1 MSIKPV
7 EQMKI
12 PEVEG
17 SIDLIYGGL
26 GGGKTYV
33 ATAEILK
40 DLYRGV
46 PVFATWP
53 IKFDGLDESKSFL
66 SLFLGVFGLKRRYR
80 IIDKSNFHYVPLE
93 RLMDDSFID
102 EIESLVD
109 CVLYVD
115 EGYAAR
121 LFDSYRKTNMG
132 TRQRMAVYGTR
143 HFNRR
148 IVIVAQRPNAIHV
161 SSRSMVN
168 RFFKCEQPFP
178 FLYRLLHVRF
188 FIKTEFQDMID
199 ETVDEEKPL
208 RTKFFFGSPRVYK
221 AYDSK
226 YLRAGRLQLYPS
238 KMTAVDIS
246 YFSRVQLLLSGFKR
260 PQARFSEAGGIPTPP
275 TTSRSIRKLKIN
287 KLSS

>member
-1 MSIKPV
+1 MSMKPV
-7 EQMKI
+7 QQIRI
-12 PEVEG
+12 PDVEG

-26 GGGKTYV
+26 GGGKTYA
-33 ATAEILK
+33 ATADILS
-40 DLYRGV
+40 DLHRGV
-46 PVFATWP
+46 VVFATWP
-53 IKFDGLDESKSFL
+53 INFKGLDETKSL
-66 SLFLGVFGLKRRYR
+66 PALVMGILGFKRRYR
-80 IIDKSNFHYVPLE
+80 KIDESNFHYVPLE

-102 EIESLVD
+102 EIETLTD

-168 RFFKCEQPFP
+168 RFFKCSQPFP
-178 FLYRLLHVRF
+178 ILHRIFGVRLFV
-188 FIKTEFQDMID
+188 KTEYQEMVD
-199 ETVDEEKPL
+199 ETVDETKPI
-208 RTKFFFGSPRVYK
+208 RSKWYFGTPRVYR

-226 YLRAGRLQLYPS
+226 YLRGGREQLYHP
-238 KMTAVDIS
+238 KIEEFEIS
-246 YFSRVQLLLSGFKR
+246 YLTRWQMFLSGFKKRQAAARLSER
-260 PQARFSEAGGIPTPP
+260 PRRLSVV
-275 TTSRSIRKLKIN
+275 RK
-287 KLSS
+287 